1 MHPRLGPLATA
12 SFLAII
18 VAVSG
23 MAARLA
29 PAAAVPEE
37 SAFLAA
43 VPASPAAVPASPAP
57 SPAALPAAAQT
68 PGVPAAAVLPPVPS
82 VEPSFRPESSTWP
95 AGDLVGVTQ
104 EPFVGLSLQDA
115 LAMALAKN
123 TDLAVAASSRRIA
136 GFQIVAA
143 QGAYDLRFQIAP
155 SYTYAK
161 SAPQNAFSAGPGGG
175 PITQSAFGASASL
188 GGQTSGGTRYSF
200 GTGAMRTSNDLTA
213 NSFDPFYTT
222 SLSLNVTQPLLRGA
236 KIDDS
241 RRTLALAKIGAD
253 ASSDALLLASSN
265 AIASVQNAYYDL
277 IAAWRYLAIQED
289 ALRQARAQSESNG
302 RLVKA
307 GQLAPVDVLESD
319 NQVNI
324 FQDNVFSAVQNVE
337 RLQNAL
343 KSQLLGDPADPIWTA
358 NLVPT
363 STLGDLLPDPN
374 VTDVVIAALR
384 NRPEIAQLRDQ
395 ARSAAVNFAYAKD
408 QTKPQVDVQFGY
420 TSNGFAGVPA
430 SATANPLAAAF
441 GPQVAAINQLIA
453 IANQSLPVAQQLQ
466 PVGLQFAAVPG
477 YTNGKLGQAYTNM
490 FDNRFPQVSLQAV
503 IALPLRNRTAQ
514 ANAAA
519 AAETVR
525 SVEIQQVALIQ
536 RLQVESRNAV
546 QGYRSAR
553 SRLTAATAG
562 RQAAESVLAS
572 EQRKFTAGQST
583 TYLVLQREV
592 NLANSRGR
600 ELQAQ
605 TDLFKAVVELDRVSG
620 TILAHNGIETTPLA
634 R

>member
-1 MHPRLGPLATA
+1 MHPRFGPLAAA
-12 SFLAII
+12 SFLAI
-18 VAVSG
+18 VLAASG
-23 MAARLA
+23 AAALLA

-37 SAFLAA
+37 SAFLAVA
-43 VPASPAAVPASPAP
+43 PASPAAAPASPAAAP
-57 SPAALPAAAQT
+57 ASPAAAPT

-123 TDLAVAASSRRIA
+123 TDLAVAASSRKIA

-161 SAPQNAFSAGPGGG
+161 SAPQNAFAAGPGGG
-175 PITQSAFGASASL
+175 PITQSTFGASAALS
-188 GGQTSGGTRYSF
+188 GQTSGGTRYSF
-200 GTGAMRTSNDLTA
+200 GTSATRTNNDLTA

-222 SLSLNVTQPLLRGA
+222 SLSLNLTQPLLRGA

-241 RRTLALAKIGAD
+241 RRALALAKIGAD
-253 ASSDALLLASSN
+253 ASSDALLLASSST
-265 AIASVQNAYYDL
+265 IASVQNAYYDL
-277 IAAWRYLAIQED
+277 IAAWRNLAIQED
-289 ALRQARAQSESNG
+289 ALRQARAQSESNA

-307 GQLAPVDVLESD
+307 GQLASVDVVESD

-343 KSQLLGDPADPIWTA
+343 KTQLLGDPADPIWTA

-374 VTDVVIAALR
+374 VTDVVVAALR

-395 ARSAAVNFAYAKD
+395 RRGAAVNLAYAKD
-408 QTKPQVDVQFGY
+408 QTKPQVDLQLGY
-420 TSNGFAGVPA
+420 TANGFAGTPA
-430 SATANPLAAAF
+430 SATANPLASAF
-441 GPQVAAINQLIA
+441 GPQVTAINQLIA
-453 IANQSLPVAQQLQ
+453 IANASLPVAQQLQ
-466 PVGLQFAAVPG
+466 PVSLQFASVPG

-503 IALPLRNRTAQ
+503 IALPLRNRTAD

-519 AAETVR
+519 AAESVR
-525 SVEIQQVALIQ
+525 SVETQQVALIQ

-605 TDLFKAVVELDRVSG
+605 TDLFKAVVELDRVGG
-620 TILAHNGIETTPLA
+620 TILSHNGIDATSLS